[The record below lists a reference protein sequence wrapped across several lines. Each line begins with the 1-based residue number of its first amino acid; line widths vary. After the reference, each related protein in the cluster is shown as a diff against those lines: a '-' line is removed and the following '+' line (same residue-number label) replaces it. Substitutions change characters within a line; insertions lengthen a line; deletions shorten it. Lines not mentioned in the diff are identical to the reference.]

1 MTRAPKLSVGLPV
14 YNGQTYLA
22 ESIEALLGQSYED
35 FELIISDNASTDD
48 TADICHR
55 YEKDDPRIRY
65 FRQEH
70 NIGGAPN
77 HNFLVAQA
85 RGELFKWAS
94 HDDLYGR
101 DLLKRCVDA
110 LEEFPHVILAHSW
123 TALIDASGA
132 ITKAVRYGLAT
143 SSPSAPERFRSI
155 LYEVGGDDDGG
166 VIRMDVLRRAPLLAS
181 YYHSDRTQVAGMAL
195 YGPFYHVPDWL
206 YFRRDHDER
215 AKWAFKTARSWCA
228 NLDPR
233 RADALRNPALRLY
246 AEYIWGYVS
255 AIHGAPLSPADKRE
269 VLPAPGPLAVDQAQR
284 AARAAHVRAAVRRRA
299 RFLAQGGHTR
309 TGEEAAMSRYRL
321 PGRAPGPGWDCSATW
336 AGNIGNDASL
346 EAMLKYLAADQ
357 PGAVLDAMC
366 AGRQTV
372 RDCYGVPAIALRWL
386 PRGQRQ
392 AASANRGGGAQV
404 RRQGGDTVA

>member
-1 MTRAPKLSVGLPV
+1 MTAVPRLSIGLPV
-14 YNGQTYLA
+14 YNGENYLA

-48 TADICHR
+48 TADICHS

-101 DLLKRCVDA
+101 DLLKLCVDA
-110 LEEFPHVILAHSW
+110 LEDFPQVILAHSW

-181 YYHSDRTQVAGMAL
+181 YYRSDRTLVAGIAL
-195 YGPFYHVPDWL
+195 YGPFYQVPDWL
-206 YFRRDHDER
+206 YFRRDHEER
-215 AKWAFKTARSWCA
+215 AERAFKTVQSWCA

-246 AEYIWGYVS
+246 AEYIWGYIS
-255 AIHGAPLSPADKRE
+255 AIHGAPLSPDDKRKCYWH
-269 VLPAPGPLAVDQAQR
+269 LAR
-284 AARAAHVRAAVRRRA
+284 WMT
-299 RFLAQGGHTR
+299 TR
-309 TGEEAAMSRYRL
+309 LNGR
-321 PGRAPGPGWDCSATW
+321 PGRRKSVQPSADVPISSLKVDIPGQEGK
-336 AGNIGNDASL
+336 SL
-346 EAMLKYLAADQ
+346 
-357 PGAVLDAMC
+357 
-366 AGRQTV
+366 
-372 RDCYGVPAIALRWL
+372 
-386 PRGQRQ
+386 
-392 AASANRGGGAQV
+392 
-404 RRQGGDTVA
+404 

>member
-14 YNGQTYLA
+14 YNGQNYLA

-35 FELIISDNASTDD
+35 FELIISDNASTDG
-48 TADICHR
+48 TADICHL

-101 DLLKRCVDA
+101 DLLKLCVEA
-110 LEEFPHVILAHSW
+110 LEGFPQVILAHSW

-181 YYHSDRTQVAGMAL
+181 YYRSDRTLVAGIAL
-195 YGPFYHVPDWL
+195 YGPFYQVPDWL
-206 YFRRDHDER
+206 YFRRDHEER
-215 AKWAFKTARSWCA
+215 AERAFKTVQSWCA

-233 RADALRNPALRLY
+233 RANTLRNPALRLY
-246 AEYIWGYVS
+246 AEYIWGYIS
-255 AIHGAPLSPADKRE
+255 AIHGAPLSPDDKRKCY
-269 VLPAPGPLAVDQAQR
+269 GQLAR
-284 AARAAHVRAAVRRRA
+284 WMT
-299 RFLAQGGHTR
+299 TR
-309 TGEEAAMSRYRL
+309 LNGR
-321 PGRAPGPGWDCSATW
+321 PGRRKSVQPSADVPISSLKVDIPGQEEK
-336 AGNIGNDASL
+336 SL
-346 EAMLKYLAADQ
+346 
-357 PGAVLDAMC
+357 
-366 AGRQTV
+366 
-372 RDCYGVPAIALRWL
+372 
-386 PRGQRQ
+386 
-392 AASANRGGGAQV
+392 
-404 RRQGGDTVA
+404 